1 MGRHCKYYC
10 IAILVCCAFSLRG
23 VAQAPMLSQYFA
35 SPLNI
40 NPALAGNGYASW
52 RIMAVRRNQWVG
64 AGVDPLN
71 TTSLSLDGK
80 LFKQK
85 GNENNYLGA
94 GLLFIQDK
102 GLAGAY
108 KNNSINLAFSS
119 HISLDQ
125 EDVHSLAGGLGG
137 SFNNTVIDYS
147 QLTFSQ
153 QISSAGFNRA
163 LPTFETNLSSVK
175 PYSSVF
181 GGLTYS
187 YKTEAANFEMGLA
200 CYQLLSSVRTSL
212 QDPTQMDPPRFNFHT
227 DFQSYLGER
236 TTFNANALFSFE
248 KYVNT
253 YSLGFNIGN
262 MVGNTVEDE
271 EPTIINTGIWYR
283 HNQALSPYIGLGYG
297 IMQVGISYDINISK
311 SKTDLGPLQT
321 FEFSLVFRSPVRIKS
336 PVPCPWR

>member
-10 IAILVCCAFSLRG
+10 IAILVCCAFSLRI

-35 SPLNI
+35 SPLTI

-71 TTSLSLDGK
+71 TTSASLDGK

-175 PYSSVF
+175 PYTSVF

-200 CYQLLSSVRTSL
+200 CYQLLSTVRTSL
-212 QDPTQMDPPRFNFHT
+212 QDPTQLDPPRFNFHT

-262 MVGNTVEDE
+262 MVGNSVEDE

>member
-10 IAILVCCAFSLRG
+10 IAILVCCAFSLRI

-35 SPLNI
+35 SPLTI

-71 TTSLSLDGK
+71 TTSASLDGK

-175 PYSSVF
+175 PYTSVF

-200 CYQLLSSVRTSL
+200 CYQLLSTVRTSL
-212 QDPTQMDPPRFNFHT
+212 QDPTQLDPPRFNFHT

>member
-1 MGRHCKYYC
+1 MGRQFKYYC
-10 IAILVCCAFSLRG
+10 IAILVCCAFSLRM

-35 SPLNI
+35 SPLAI

-71 TTSLSLDGK
+71 TTSASLDGK

-175 PYSSVF
+175 PYTSVF

-200 CYQLLSSVRTSL
+200 CYQLLSTVRTSL
-212 QDPTQMDPPRFNFHT
+212 QDPTQLDPPRFNFHT

-283 HNQALSPYIGLGYG
+283 HNQALSPYVGLGYG

>member
-10 IAILVCCAFSLRG
+10 IAILVCCVFSLRG

-200 CYQLLSSVRTSL
+200 CYQLLSTVRTSL
-212 QDPTQMDPPRFNFHT
+212 QDPTQMAPPRFNFHT

-262 MVGNTVEDE
+262 MVGNSVEDE

>member
-1 MGRHCKYYC
+1 MGRQFKYYC
-10 IAILVCCAFSLRG
+10 IAILVCCAFSLRM

-35 SPLNI
+35 SPLAI

-71 TTSLSLDGK
+71 TTSASLDGK

-200 CYQLLSSVRTSL
+200 CYQLLSTVRTSL
-212 QDPTQMDPPRFNFHT
+212 QDPTQLDPPRFNFHT

-283 HNQALSPYIGLGYG
+283 HNQALSPYVGLGYG

>member
-1 MGRHCKYYC
+1 MGRQFKYYC
-10 IAILVCCAFSLRG
+10 IAILVCCAFSLRM

-35 SPLNI
+35 SPLAI

-71 TTSLSLDGK
+71 TTSASLDGK

-336 PVPCPWR
+336 PVPRPWR

>member
-175 PYSSVF
+175 PYTSVF

-200 CYQLLSSVRTSL
+200 CYQLLSTVRTSL
-212 QDPTQMDPPRFNFHT
+212 QDPTQLDPPRFNFHT

>member
-1 MGRHCKYYC
+1 M
-10 IAILVCCAFSLRG
+10 
-23 VAQAPMLSQYFA
+23 
-35 SPLNI
+35 
-40 NPALAGNGYASW
+40 
-52 RIMAVRRNQWVG
+52 
-64 AGVDPLN
+64 
-71 TTSLSLDGK
+71 
-80 LFKQK
+80 
-85 GNENNYLGA
+85 
-94 GLLFIQDK
+94 
-102 GLAGAY
+102 
-108 KNNSINLAFSS
+108 
-119 HISLDQ
+119 
-125 EDVHSLAGGLGG
+125 
-137 SFNNTVIDYS
+137 
-147 QLTFSQ
+147 
-153 QISSAGFNRA
+153 
-163 LPTFETNLSSVK
+163 K

>member
-1 MGRHCKYYC
+1 MGRHFKYYC
-10 IAILVCCAFSLRG
+10 IALVVCCAFSVRIF
-23 VAQAPMLSQYFA
+23 AQAPILSQYFA
-35 SPLNI
+35 SPLSI
-40 NPALAGNGYASW
+40 NPALAGNGYSSW
-52 RIMAVRRNQWVG
+52 RIMAVRRNQWIG

-85 GNENNYLGA
+85 GNENNDLGA
-94 GLLFIQDK
+94 GFLIVQDK
-102 GLAGAY
+102 GLGGAY
-108 KNNSINLAFSS
+108 KNNSFNLAFSS
-119 HISLDQ
+119 HISLDA
-125 EDVHSLAGGLGG
+125 EDAHSLAGGLGG

-181 GGLTYS
+181 GGVTYS
-187 YKTEAANFEMGLA
+187 YKTEVANFEMGVA
-200 CYQLLSSVRTSL
+200 CYQFLSSVRTSL
-212 QDPTQMDPPRFNFHT
+212 QDPKQLDPPRFNFHT
-227 DFQSYLGER
+227 DFQSYLSER

-248 KYVNT
+248 KYTNT

-271 EPTIINTGIWYR
+271 EPTMINTGIWYR

-297 IMQVGISYDINISK
+297 IMQAGISYDINISN

>member
-10 IAILVCCAFSLRG
+10 IAILVCCAFSLRI

-35 SPLNI
+35 SPLTI

-175 PYSSVF
+175 PYTSVF

-200 CYQLLSSVRTSL
+200 CYQLLSTVRTSL
-212 QDPTQMDPPRFNFHT
+212 QDPTQLDPPRFNFHT